1 MPEVS
6 KVPPKLS
13 ENEERVLVFA
23 MFGGDAALTREI
35 LASAHVRTHI
45 CEDADALV
53 AAIRE
58 GAAAILLTEE
68 ALVPSITRRL
78 TEALDEQPAWSD
90 LPVIVSV
97 GERDDATS
105 LALSAR
111 VNVMALERPVRIR
124 ALLGAVASALRS
136 RRRQYE
142 TRDLYVAAQN
152 DRDRTAR
159 LQGLAA
165 AFSAARTT
173 GEVAEVALTEGIHAA
188 RAPRG
193 LVGVLAEGDTVL
205 DVILTYGFALDRV
218 PAWHRIPMTTP
229 GPMTEAVRAGAPAF
243 YEKADDVAARFPHLV
258 HLRAPTDQA
267 LAVLPLTVASRTF
280 GAMAL
285 VYDEP
290 RSFGEAERSQMF
302 ALARLCAQAMD
313 RAFLFELAQRERL
326 RAEEA
331 NRAKDE
337 FLAMVSHELRTPLN
351 AMLGWTRMLRAGGLA
366 PARQEKALQTI
377 ERNAL
382 AQTQLIE
389 DLLDVTR
396 IITGKLRL
404 TIGPVDF
411 VHIIEAAVETVRP
424 AADAKGVRLQVVL
437 DPAAGNV
444 TGDADRLQQIV
455 WNLLSNAVKFT
466 AKGGRVHVQL
476 CREGSSVQIV
486 VEDTGAGI
494 APEFLPHIFERF
506 RQADASSTRSYG
518 GLGLGLAIVK
528 HLVELHG
535 GTIEASSAPDRGA
548 AFVVRIP
555 VAPLRMASTPPVR
568 ASDRGH
574 ASPDV
579 APLQGPPQIAGLRV
593 LVVEDEPDA
602 RDLLVALLEQYHVV
616 VRAASSAAEGLG
628 RLAEWKPDVILSDV
642 GMPVQD
648 GYAFIQ
654 QVRSLPREDG
664 GRTPA
669 VALTAYART
678 EDRRRAMLAGF
689 NIHVS
694 KPIDPAELLVV
705 LANLGGRIG
714 SAPPVAARG

>member
-1 MPEVS
+1 MVLEVS
-6 KVPPKLS
+6 TEPLRLPEK
-13 ENEERVLVFA
+13 EQRVLVFA
-23 MFGGDAALTREI
+23 LFGADAALTREI
-35 LASAHVRTHI
+35 LASANIKTHL
-45 CEDADALV
+45 CEDIDALES
-53 AAIRE
+53 AIVE
-58 GAAAILLTEE
+58 GAAAILVTEE
-68 ALVPSITRRL
+68 ALVPSMTLRL
-78 TEALDEQPAWSD
+78 VQALDRQPPWSD
-90 LPVIVSV
+90 LPVLVSIT
-97 GERDDATS
+97 ERDYATH

-111 VNVMALERPVRIR
+111 VNVVALERPVRIR
-124 ALLGAVASALRS
+124 SLISTVESALRA

-142 TRDLYVAAQN
+142 TRDLYAAAQN

-173 GEVAEVALTEGIHAA
+173 GEVAEVALTQGIHSA

-193 LVGVLAEGDTVL
+193 LVGVLAEGDTIL
-205 DVILTYGFALDRV
+205 DVLLTHGFPVERV
-218 PAWHRIPMTTP
+218 AAWNRIPMTMSA
-229 GPMTEAVRAGAPAF
+229 PMTDAVRDGAPAF
-243 YEKADDVAARFPHLV
+243 YETPEDVAMRFPHFESF
-258 HLRAPTDQA
+258 REAKDRA
-267 LAVLPLTVASRTF
+267 LAVLPLTVGGRTF

-290 RSFGEAERSQMF
+290 RSFGEADRSQMF

-366 PARQEKALQTI
+366 PERRERALETI

-389 DLLDVTR
+389 DLLDITR

-404 TIGPVDF
+404 SLGPVDF
-411 VHIIEAAVETVRP
+411 VHVIEAAVETVRP
-424 AADAKGVRLQVVL
+424 AAEAKGVRLQVVL
-437 DPAAGNV
+437 DPAAGHV
-444 TGDADRLQQIV
+444 AGDADRLQQIV

-466 AKGGRVHVQL
+466 PKGGRVHVQL
-476 CREGSSVQIV
+476 HTEGSSVEIA

-535 GTIEASSAPDRGA
+535 GTIQASSTPHRGTS
-548 AFVVRIP
+548 FLVRIP
-555 VAPLRMASTPPVR
+555 VTPLRHSSTPPVQTPG
-568 ASDRGH
+568 RGH
-574 ASPDV
+574 PSPDV
-579 APLQGPPQIAGLRV
+579 APLQCPPQIAGMRV

-602 RDLLVALLEQYHVV
+602 RDLLVALLEQCDVV
-616 VRAASSAAEGLG
+616 VQAAGTAAEGLG
-628 RLAEWKPDVILSDV
+628 RLLEWKPDVILSDV
-642 GMPVQD
+642 GMPVED

-654 QVRSLPREDG
+654 QVRALSRDQG

-689 NIHVS
+689 NIHVA

-705 LANLGGRIG
+705 LANLGGRLVSG
-714 SAPPVAARG
+714 RAN